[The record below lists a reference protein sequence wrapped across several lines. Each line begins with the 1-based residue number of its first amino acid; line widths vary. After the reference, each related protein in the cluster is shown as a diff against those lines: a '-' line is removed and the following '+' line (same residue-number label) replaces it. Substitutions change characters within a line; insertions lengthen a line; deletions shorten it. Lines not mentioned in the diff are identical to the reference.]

1 MPMKTLTSK
10 VHIIVSL
17 IAQGWNHCQQV
28 DTICLLLAKDD
39 FVALN
44 SESLSLQAALA
55 DYLNNIRYTL
65 PQHKL
70 LHSLSQ
76 FHCSQKNDV
85 FLFLLKEHEQCFW
98 TDQGKHIKL

>member
-1 MPMKTLTSK
+1 
-10 VHIIVSL
+10 
-17 IAQGWNHCQQV
+17 
-28 DTICLLLAKDD
+28 
-39 FVALN
+39 VALN

-76 FHCSQKNDV
+76 ISLQPKN
-85 FLFLLKEHEQCFW
+85 
-98 TDQGKHIKL
+98 

>member
-1 MPMKTLTSK
+1 MKTLTSK

-28 DTICLLLAKDD
+28 DIICLLLAKDD

-55 DYLNNIRYTL
+55 DYF
-65 PQHKL
+65 K
-70 LHSLSQ
+70 
-76 FHCSQKNDV
+76 
-85 FLFLLKEHEQCFW
+85 
-98 TDQGKHIKL
+98 